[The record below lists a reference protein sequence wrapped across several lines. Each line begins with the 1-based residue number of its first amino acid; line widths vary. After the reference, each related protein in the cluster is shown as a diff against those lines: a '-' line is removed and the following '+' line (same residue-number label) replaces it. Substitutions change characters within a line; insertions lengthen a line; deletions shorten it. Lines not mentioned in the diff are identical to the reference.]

1 MTNTNQLQRIIADM
15 KYCHEKMG
23 VLQDQIAIL
32 RGITLAA
39 IREAAE
45 IEKNHLGVGAKAAPE
60 HPKYL
65 VTEEDYRNAP
75 EGTVV
80 AEDGEL
86 AYQAWDNSKWERAGH
101 FPCGAEDM
109 AGKARGLLRW
119 GWEL

>member
-32 RGITLAA
+32 RSITLAA

-65 VTEEDYRNAP
+65 VTEEDYRGAP
-75 EGTVV
+75 EGTVI
-80 AEDGEL
+80 AAGDGSPLEWREEGWM
-86 AYQAWDNSKWERAGH
+86 YGDEEFPIRAITGD
-101 FPCGAEDM
+101 P
-109 AGKARGLLRW
+109 RRVLRW
-119 GWEL
+119 GWEA